1 MFHDVNAAVG
11 VSGRK
16 AEEGCF
22 MMLTPLLV
30 FQAGRR
36 RKGVS

>member
-22 MMLTPLLV
+22 MMLTLLLV
-30 FQAGRR
+30 FHDVNVAV
-36 RKGVS
+36 GV